1 MMPRNEPAN
10 ITIVGGVYQCKH
22 GASPEPC
29 RECWPRP
36 LRQEPADSEL
46 LKHSIEAAGELEVY
60 ARRGELGDWSD
71 PIVRAAVLSIHALF
85 ERLSAVLS
93 FCETPDPRGGIL
105 GFRAVEDIL
114 AIIRGRL

>member
-1 MMPRNEPAN
+1 MEERCESCRKVLGRGWKYDSAGEVKLCPRCYA
-10 ITIVGGVYQCKH
+10 
-22 GASPEPC
+22 A
-29 RECWPRP
+29 
-36 LRQEPADSEL
+36 LRQEPAESEL
-46 LKHSIEAAGELEVY
+46 LKHAIEAAGELEVY